1 MSIIIKKI
9 DNEISVTIVCHECG
23 CQLVMLQSVFTIE
36 QATCNRCGVVIK

>member
-9 DNEISVTIVCHECG
+9 DNSISVTIVCPECG

-36 QATCNRCGVVIK
+36 QAICNRCKTVIK